1 MCEHHN
7 EHKSDHTGYHTGDK
21 ALPCKKCDKT
31 SFNYLWI
38 EHLYS
43 LNFDIINSNFNIHVI
58 IQITYNTLS
67 CKECDVDL
75 MYHLCHGEKIS
86 MSIISILIKIY
97 GTRWD
102 LGQSFSYIVC
112 E

>member
-7 EHKSDHTGYHTGDK
+7 EHKSDRTGYHTGDK

-31 SFNYLWI
+31 SFIYLWI
-38 EHLYS
+38 EHLYC

-75 MYHLCHGEKIS
+75 MYHLCHGEKNINEYNINTNKNIWHQVGFRS
-86 MSIISILIKIY
+86 VVFLY
-97 GTRWD
+97 C
-102 LGQSFSYIVC
+102 L
-112 E
+112 